1 MTSSIAT
8 PWQWLLGTG
17 CWAYISI
24 ETIAMETVSKVIR
37 ILAHSN
43 QSLATVT
50 MTNHLGHRFPW
61 WNSKSV
67 RHLDQ
72 CQLSDLETL
81 RPLVAPSLQSGRYS
95 LGPLGF

>member
-1 MTSSIAT
+1 
-8 PWQWLLGTG
+8 
-17 CWAYISI
+17 
-24 ETIAMETVSKVIR
+24 METAYKVIC

-50 MTNHLGHRFPW
+50 MTKRFPW
-61 WNSKSV
+61 LNSILV

-81 RPLVAPSLQSGRYS
+81 RPLVVPLLCSGRYS
-95 LGPLGF
+95 LGPLDF

>member
-1 MTSSIAT
+1 MAIVVPISIA
-8 PWQWLLGTG
+8 
-17 CWAYISI
+17 
-24 ETIAMETVSKVIR
+24 TIAMETVSKVIC

-50 MTNHLGHRFPW
+50 MTIKSPWKRFPW
-61 WNSKSV
+61 LNSKSV

-81 RPLVAPSLQSGRYS
+81 RPLVAPSLRSGRYS

>member
-1 MTSSIAT
+1 MVSRD
-8 PWQWLLGTG
+8 WLLGT
-17 CWAYISI
+17 A
-24 ETIAMETVSKVIR
+24 TVAMETISKVIR

-43 QSLATVT
+43 CYYDKSPWKW
-50 MTNHLGHRFPW
+50 FPW
-61 WNSKSV
+61 LNSKSV

-81 RPLVAPSLQSGRYS
+81 RPLVAPSLRLGRYS